1 MSGLFNTILYQPLF
15 NGLVFLYKYVAF
27 EDLGIAIIL
36 LTVVIRIL
44 LYPFFYK
51 SFKNQTLMQRIQPHI
66 RKIQH
71 DHKDKREKQAQL
83 LMAVYKE
90 HKVNP
95 FSGFLLILLQLPV
108 LITLYQLFLGGFTPE
123 AMSNLYSFITAPQTI
138 HHSFL
143 GLIDLQSR
151 SILIVSLA
159 AIAQYFQG
167 RLALPKTTSD
177 PQDPA
182 AKIARSMV
190 LVGPVLTVVL
200 LFSLPSAIGLYWLV
214 TSLFSIGQQL
224 IINKQLNKNGNGTS
238 QITSPK
244 TS

>member
-1 MSGLFNTILYQPLF
+1 MSELFNTILYQPLF

-36 LTVVIRIL
+36 LTVVIRTL

-66 RKIQH
+66 KKIQH
-71 DHKDKREKQAQL
+71 DHKDNREKQAQA
-83 LMAVYKE
+83 LMALYKE

-95 FSGFLLILLQLPV
+95 FSGFVLILLQLPI
-108 LITLYQLFLGGFTPE
+108 LITLYKLFLGGFTAE
-123 AMSNLYSFITAPQTI
+123 AMSNLYDFIAAPQEI
-138 HHSFL
+138 YHSFL
-143 GLIDLQSR
+143 GLIDLQTR

-167 RLALPKTTSD
+167 RLALPKTAGD

-182 AKIARSMV
+182 AKVARSMV
-190 LVGPVLTVVL
+190 FVGPVLTVVL
-200 LFSLPSAIGLYWLV
+200 LFSLPSAVGLYWLV

-224 IINKQLNKNGNGTS
+224 IINKQLNGTN

-244 TS
+244 TP